1 MKNFTFYLE
10 NDGFSLFYLSV
21 EKIEKSKKNKKNKKN
36 EKMSKI
42 SLLVD
47 PMSPK
52 LIFCENT
59 CFSRHFG
66 IFTTLVA
73 TLLMIIETH
82 ELTLHRGP
90 RPFLDF

>member
-1 MKNFTFYLE
+1 
-10 NDGFSLFYLSV
+10 
-21 EKIEKSKKNKKNKKN
+21 
-36 EKMSKI
+36 MSKI
-42 SLLVD
+42 SILVD

-90 RPFLDF
+90 RPGGQPRRRVAYFKKFSRETPIVFKNSVFAIFLQIRCSF

>member
-1 MKNFTFYLE
+1 
-10 NDGFSLFYLSV
+10 
-21 EKIEKSKKNKKNKKN
+21 
-36 EKMSKI
+36 MSKI
-42 SLLVD
+42 SILVD
-47 PMSPK
+47 PISPK

-66 IFTTLVA
+66 IFTTLLA

-90 RPFLDF
+90 RPGGQPRRRVAYLKKFFRETPIVLKKFCFRHFLQIRCSF